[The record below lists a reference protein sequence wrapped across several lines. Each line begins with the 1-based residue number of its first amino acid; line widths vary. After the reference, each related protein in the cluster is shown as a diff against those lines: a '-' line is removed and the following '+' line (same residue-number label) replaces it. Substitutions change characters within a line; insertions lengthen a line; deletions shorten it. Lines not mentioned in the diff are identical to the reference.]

1 MTAKKETARNYQKV
15 TRAGGRAQ
23 KCQHC
28 SASAKAWNPPPVPKE
43 EGEEEDE
50 EEVVRRRERKGM
62 DERRKRRK
70 QQEEGEGGGRKGR
83 GRDWRG

>member
-1 MTAKKETARNYQKV
+1 MIAKKETGRNYQKV

-23 KCQHC
+23 KCQYC
-28 SASAKAWNPPPVPKE
+28 SASVKAWNPPPVPKE
-43 EGEEEDE
+43 EGEEEK
-50 EEVVRRRERKGM
+50 VVRRRERKGM